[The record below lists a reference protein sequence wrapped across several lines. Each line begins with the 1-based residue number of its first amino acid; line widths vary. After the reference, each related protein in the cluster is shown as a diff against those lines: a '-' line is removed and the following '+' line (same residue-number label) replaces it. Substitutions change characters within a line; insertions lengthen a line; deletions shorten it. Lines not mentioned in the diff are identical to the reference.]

1 MKTLS
6 IEEKNTISGLL
17 LNYCKRY
24 ASNNRA
30 AESLNNVSAGTVSAI
45 LNGKYDKISDEM
57 WRNISSQ
64 VGGNITGWEVVNTRT
79 FEALMFAMKNAKE
92 EKSTTWVVGD
102 SGCGKTT
109 AAHTFLNE
117 NRETFV
123 VLCSEDMKKSD
134 FIREMAHQIGICT
147 NGLNIRDMLNDVIAK
162 LSVMREPL
170 VIFDEGDKL
179 TDTVFTYYISLYNR
193 LEDKTG
199 MIFLSTS
206 YIKNRMMNGLRFN
219 KKGYQEIYSRIG
231 RKFFELDANEATDV
245 YSICRANGVT
255 DPKAI
260 SEIIKEV
267 ERYDFD
273 LRRVKKAI
281 GVAKKRAA

>member
-1 MKTLS
+1 
-6 IEEKNTISGLL
+6 
-17 LNYCKRY
+17 
-24 ASNNRA
+24 
-30 AESLNNVSAGTVSAI
+30 
-45 LNGKYDKISDEM
+45 M

-64 VGGNITGWEVVNTRT
+64 VGGNLTGWEIVNTKT
-79 FEALMFAMKNAKE
+79 FEAIMFAMKNAKE

-109 AAHTFLNE
+109 AARTFLKE
-117 NRETFV
+117 NKETFV
-123 VLCSEDMKKSD
+123 ILCSEDMKKSD

-147 NGLNIRDMLNDVIAK
+147 NGLNIRDMLNDVISK
-162 LSVMREPL
+162 LAVMREPL
-170 VIFDEGDKL
+170 VVFDEGDKL

-206 YIKNRMMNGLRFN
+206 YIKNRMMNGLRYN

-245 YSICRANGVT
+245 YSICRANGIS
-255 DPKAI
+255 DPKVI
-260 SEIIKEV
+260 GDIVKEV
-267 ERYDFD
+267 ERYEFD